1 MRLDELLE
9 AMAPPTIKWNDV
21 GGGAHM
27 SADKR
32 WYIAVSSRYL
42 GRGKTVRSAE
52 LTDMRSGKIVKR
64 DLAGLRA
71 AKEAALKLLA
81 GEPG

>member
-9 AMAPPTIKWNDV
+9 AMAPPTIKWKDV

-27 SADKR
+27 SEDGR
-32 WYIAVSSRYL
+32 WYIAVTVRYL
-42 GRGKTVRSAE
+42 GGGKTVRGAE
-52 LTDMRSGKIVKR
+52 LTDMRAGKVVKR
-64 DLAGLRA
+64 DLGGLRA

-81 GEPG
+81 AEPG